1 MAESGHN
8 AALSV
13 HRRLRVI
20 AILAATEE
28 CGLSPLRVQ
37 QVHAVAYFADA
48 LAPVGDLRILDGY
61 VLKESDG
68 PRSPA
73 FQHEID
79 WLVGHG
85 VLVASSVSHRKNS
98 GGKWL
103 IDADYGLNE
112 PLARPILEAA
122 SEFPS
127 LLKELRFLREVV
139 FAISGFGALG
149 IASASA
155 SDAAYGDRGVDFGN
169 LVYVEG
175 EGSEP
180 NQTSQVALRIG
191 ELLAPGAALSDAEKI
206 HLYVR
211 ELGRRLV
218 PVE

>member
-1 MAESGHN
+1 MVESEHE

-20 AILAATEE
+20 AILAAAEE
-28 CGLSPLRVQ
+28 CGLSPLRAQ

-73 FQHEID
+73 LQHEID

-98 GGKWL
+98 EGRWL
-103 IDADYGLNE
+103 IDADYALNE
-112 PLARPILEAA
+112 PLARPILEAV
-122 SEFPS
+122 SGFPS
-127 LLKELRFLREVV
+127 LLKELQFLREVV

-155 SDAAYGDRGVDFGN
+155 SDAAYGDRGVDFGS

-175 EGSEP
+175 EESEP

-191 ELLAPGAALSDAEKI
+191 ELLAPGVALTDAEKI